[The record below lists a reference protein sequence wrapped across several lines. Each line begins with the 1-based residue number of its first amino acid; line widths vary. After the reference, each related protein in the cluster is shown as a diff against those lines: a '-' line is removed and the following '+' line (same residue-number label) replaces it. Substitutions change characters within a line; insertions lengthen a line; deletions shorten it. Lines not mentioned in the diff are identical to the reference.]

1 MSEKKE
7 TTLVYT
13 FTLTSKSAIF
23 LFGLVILLAG
33 SCLGFAYQLRPIIK
47 DVESTKV
54 KVNSQGKSLDS
65 ILNALEGLT
74 PK

>member
-33 SCLGFAYQLRPIIK
+33 SCIGFAYQLSPIIK

>member
-7 TTLVYT
+7 TTLVYS

-23 LFGLVILLAG
+23 LFGLVLLLAG
-33 SCLGFAYQLRPIIK
+33 SCLGFAYQLSPIIK
-47 DVESTKV
+47 DVEATKV
-54 KVNSQGKSLDS
+54 KVKGQGDSLQT
-65 ILNALEGLT
+65 ILNALKELE